1 MRDFIIRRLLYAI
14 PTLIGI
20 SIITFAI
27 ARLAPGDPIR
37 LFTFGI
43 RDFTQAD
50 YERLLHVYGLDQP
63 MPIQYL
69 NWIWGAVH
77 GNFGESLIYH
87 RESFGMLLERF
98 IIRGLTAGSVK
109 G

>member
-1 MRDFIIRRLLYAI
+1 LRDFIIRRLIYAI

-43 RDFTQAD
+43 RDFTEAD
-50 YERLLHVYGLDQP
+50 YQQL
-63 MPIQYL
+63 
-69 NWIWGAVH
+69 
-77 GNFGESLIYH
+77 
-87 RESFGMLLERF
+87 
-98 IIRGLTAGSVK
+98 LTATASTNRCPSSTSTG
-109 G
+109 